1 MTSSIVPAT
10 SANGPIYNVVDI
22 TPELGKKWLAQN
34 THNRN
39 LRERVVNGYAADMR
53 DGNWVEDGQSIK
65 FAKGDV
71 VLLDNPPIVGGALL
85 DGQHRL
91 SAIVTADVT
100 VRMLVVSNL
109 HNNTQE
115 VMDTGAK
122 RVLGDVLKLRG
133 EPYAVSLAAVLLRVY
148 LWKQGYRKS
157 LKGAGNSRPTHR
169 QLLETLEQHP
179 ELRRSVEIADRVR
192 KTGKLS
198 ASTAGLC
205 HWLFNQI
212 DVDDCAFFFARLSDG
227 VGLMTEDPV
236 YALRRVLEN
245 FASDRGRPDDALVT
259 ALVIKAWNAYREGRS
274 VGVIAYRPGGAK
286 PEAYPEPK

>member
-1 MTSSIVPAT
+1 MNNPIVPVTTQA
-10 SANGPIYNVVDI
+10 GPVYTVVDI
-22 TPELGKKWLAQN
+22 TPDLAKKWLAQN

-53 DGNWVEDGQSIK
+53 NGDWVEDGQSIK

-71 VLLDNPPIVGGALL
+71 VLLDNPPIHGGALL

-91 SAIVTADVT
+91 SAIVTAETT

-109 HNNTQE
+109 ADSTQE

-133 EPYAVSLAAVLLRVY
+133 EPYAVSLAATCMRVY
-148 LWKQGYRKS
+148 QWKQGYRKN
-157 LKGAGNSRPTHR
+157 LKSAGNARPTHR
-169 QLLETLEQHP
+169 QLLEVLSQHP

-192 KTGKLS
+192 KTGRLS
-198 ASTAGLC
+198 ASTAALC

-212 DVDDCAFFFARLSDG
+212 DVDDCAFFFARLNDG
-227 VGLMTEDPV
+227 AGLMTEDPV

-245 FASDRGRPDDALVT
+245 FAADRGRPDEALVT
-259 ALVIKAWNAYREGRS
+259 ALVIKAWNAYRDGRS
-274 VGVIAYRPGGAK
+274 VGVIAYRPGGAR
-286 PEAYPEPK
+286 PEPYPEPK

>member
-1 MTSSIVPAT
+1 MNNPIVPAT
-10 SANGPIYNVVDI
+10 PQDGPVYNVVDI
-22 TPELGKKWLAQN
+22 TPDLAAKWLAQN

-71 VLLDNPPIVGGALL
+71 VLLNNPAITGGALL

-91 SAIVTADVT
+91 SAIVTADVII
-100 VRMLVVSNL
+100 RMLVVSNL
-109 HNNTQE
+109 DDSTQE

-133 EPYAVSLAAVLLRVY
+133 EAYAITLAAALMRVHQ
-148 LWKQGYRKS
+148 WKQGYRKN
-157 LKGAGNSRPTHR
+157 LKSAGNARPTHR
-169 QLLETLEQHP
+169 QLLEVLEEHP
-179 ELRRSVEIADRVR
+179 ELRRSVEIADRIR
-192 KTGKLS
+192 KAGRLS
-198 ASTAGLC
+198 ASTVALC
-205 HWLFNQI
+205 HWLFNTV
-212 DVDDCAFFFARLSDG
+212 DPDDCAFFFARLGDG
-227 VGLMTEDPV
+227 VGLMNDDPV

-245 FASDRGRPDDALVT
+245 FAADRGRPDEALVT

-274 VGVIAYRPGGAK
+274 VQVLAYRPGGAR
-286 PEAYPEPK
+286 PEPYPEPK